1 MTVDIRRGAST
12 VKTAHLVAATLPGT
26 VMLVGSLARGETHE
40 ESDIDLIC
48 IVDESC
54 DPDRMLDEKM
64 SDKAE
69 AMVGL
74 RVDVLKVDWPT
85 WIEQTKVSTSLL
97 GSCLRDGV
105 MLKWERPRTTS
116 PWRPIKTE
124 REVRLSL
131 IESTIG
137 SIGADAD
144 WCGEWGP
151 PTVWHMGGKEGER
164 QSLEAGDPDNFW
176 KYWNRRVSGFAG
188 QYRSMFES
196 SLILLCH
203 VTATPTKRGGK
214 MLELLDDYPREVGAT
229 LEELWQNEDM
239 EWLAKWHSAGYW
251 QPGHPHKPGECS
263 DYERSSETRKLKG
276 TPLGHARTT
285 GVPYDQGLARYMR
298 LCSDLAL
305 KSIAFA
311 LREYPARIFEDPGI
325 VGYARRELRGLIN
338 YLGQFTGE
346 FLLWP
351 MYPHGV
357 PPDHWK
363 RPWE

>member
-1 MTVDIRRGAST
+1 MTVDVHRGAPT

-26 VMLVGSLARGETHE
+26 VMLVGSVARGEVHE
-40 ESDIDLIC
+40 ESDIDLVC

-54 DPDRMLDEKM
+54 DPDRMLDEEL

-69 AMVGL
+69 DTVGH

-85 WIEQTKVSTSLL
+85 WIEQTKVPTSLL
-97 GSCLRDGV
+97 GSCLRGGV
-105 MLKWERPRTTS
+105 MLKWKRPRPAS

-131 IESTIG
+131 IEDTIG
-137 SIGADAD
+137 DIGSDAD

-151 PTVWHMGGKEGER
+151 PTVWVVSGRDRER
-164 QSLEAGDPDNFW
+164 EALDANDPDEFW
-176 KYWNRRVSGFAG
+176 GHWNRRVSVFAEH
-188 QYRSMFES
+188 YRAMFES

-203 VTATPTKRGGK
+203 VTGTPTKRGRK
-214 MLELLDDYPREVGAT
+214 MLELLDDYPGEVSAM
-229 LEELWQNEDM
+229 LEDLWQNEDM
-239 EWLAKWHSAGYW
+239 EWLSKWHSAGYW

-263 DYERSSETRKLKG
+263 DYERSSQTRKLRG

-285 GVPYDQGLARYMR
+285 GVPYDQGLARYMQ
-298 LCSDLAL
+298 LCPDLAL
-305 KSIAFA
+305 KSISFA
-311 LREYPARIFEDPGI
+311 LKKHPARIFGDPKI
-325 VGYARRELRGLIN
+325 VPYARRELRRLTN

-351 MYPHGV
+351 LYPYGE
-357 PPDHWK
+357 PLSHWK
-363 RPWE
+363 RTWE